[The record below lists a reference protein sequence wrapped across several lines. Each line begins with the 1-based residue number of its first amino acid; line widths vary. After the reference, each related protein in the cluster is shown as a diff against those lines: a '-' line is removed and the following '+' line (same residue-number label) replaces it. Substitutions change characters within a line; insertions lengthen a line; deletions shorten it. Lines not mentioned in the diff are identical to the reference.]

1 LTDRERSRRNVKA
14 WRERNPERS
23 REINEN
29 WRKRNLE
36 KVAAYMREWRAK
48 KKALKQEELTNG
60 NLRTDSEGE

>member
-1 LTDRERSRRNVKA
+1 MTDRERSRRNVKA

-29 WRKRNLE
+29 WRKRNLA
-36 KVAAYMREWRAK
+36 KVAAYKRAWRAK

-60 NLRTDSEGE
+60 NLRTDQDRE